1 MPETTCI
8 ALLRGINVTGHGILA
23 MKDLSALCVDL
34 GFGCVRTYIQS
45 GNVVFRSRL
54 ASKATQAR
62 LEEALEKQMGKKV
75 AVMLRNA
82 QELEAV
88 LRANPFTQENPSK
101 VGVHFLH
108 EPPAKDFLERVIAPG
123 AEQVRL
129 GVREVYVY
137 FPEGM
142 GRTKL
147 RLPLKPGAF
156 TVRNINTVGKLV
168 ELSRLAAEE
177 AWPVKR
183 RGAAPLRD
191 R

>member
-1 MPETTCI
+1 MPETTWI

-54 ASKATQAR
+54 AGKTVQAR
-62 LEEALEKQMGKKV
+62 LEESLEKHMGKKV
-75 AVMLRNA
+75 NVMLRTA

-88 LRANPFTQENPSK
+88 LKVNPFTEENPSK

-108 EPPAKDFLERVIAPG
+108 EPPAKDFLDRVIAPG
-123 AEQVRL
+123 GEQVRL
-129 GVREVYVY
+129 GTREVYVY
-137 FPEGM
+137 FPNGMGQTKLKMPLKVEGM
-142 GRTKL
+142 
-147 RLPLKPGAF
+147 

-168 ELSRLAAEE
+168 QLAAE
-177 AWPVKR
+177 AGKQP
-183 RGAAPLRD
+183 
-191 R
+191 